1 MNISEFQY
9 LWTTEKNDYVL
20 ANSEFGYGII
30 NQKIHMIPC
39 ISDEEEEEIVI
50 GK

>member
-20 ANSEFGYGII
+20 TNSEFGYGII
-30 NQKIHMIPC
+30 NQKTHMIPC